1 MRAAS
6 IVRFVLFGAVGF
18 GGGVF
23 VGVSMPGG
31 ELLGPL
37 VGGAVG
43 GASLGLASKEPGR
56 ILALAL
62 LGAVGLTVGIIAGF
76 IVGSFFNYGWPTG
89 AAVGAIV
96 GASLGAAFR
105 DWRTILVLVV
115 VGAVGCGVGYWLG
128 HFLRA
133 VVPILG
139 QIREMGSVTIAGA
152 FFGASVGAA
161 LGFLER
167 RKLASERWP
176 RVR

>member
-23 VGVSMPGG
+23 VGILILSLMPGG

-43 GASLGLASKEPGR
+43 GASLGLASKEHR
-56 ILALAL
+56 WVVALAL
-62 LGAVGLTVGIIAGF
+62 LSAIGLTVGIIAGF

-89 AAVGAIV
+89 AVVGAIV

-105 DWRTILVLVV
+105 DWRTILVLDECCEVFMPT
-115 VGAVGCGVGYWLG
+115 A
-128 HFLRA
+128 
-133 VVPILG
+133 P
-139 QIREMGSVTIAGA
+139 
-152 FFGASVGAA
+152 
-161 LGFLER
+161 
-167 RKLASERWP
+167 
-176 RVR
+176 